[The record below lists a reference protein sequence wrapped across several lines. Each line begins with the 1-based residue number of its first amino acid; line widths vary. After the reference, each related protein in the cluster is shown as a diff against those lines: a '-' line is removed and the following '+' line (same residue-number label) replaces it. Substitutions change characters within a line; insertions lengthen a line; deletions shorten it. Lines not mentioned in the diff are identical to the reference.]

1 MRITILCEAHSQKNK
16 LMCDIFLLVLCTR
29 QISFS
34 SQLEEHQDNRKC
46 SCAKTNRSRSY
57 VMRKESCRAGTML
70 MKANSS
76 GAEVVSFLRRFCSPG
91 LKWELQLLL
100 FNCE

>member
-1 MRITILCEAHSQKNK
+1 
-16 LMCDIFLLVLCTR
+16 
-29 QISFS
+29 
-34 SQLEEHQDNRKC
+34 
-46 SCAKTNRSRSY
+46 
-57 VMRKESCRAGTML
+57 MRKESCRAGTML

-76 GAEVVSFLRRFCSPG
+76 AAAEAEVVSFLRRFRSPG